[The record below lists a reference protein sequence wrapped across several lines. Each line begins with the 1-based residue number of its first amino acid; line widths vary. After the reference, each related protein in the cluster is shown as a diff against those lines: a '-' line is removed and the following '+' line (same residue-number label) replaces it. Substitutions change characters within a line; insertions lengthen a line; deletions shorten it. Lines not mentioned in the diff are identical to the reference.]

1 MRTQGLL
8 ALTQKVQYDVQLMQS
23 RTHFVSNLLV
33 LGREEGIDTKPGSH

>member
-23 RTHFVSNLLV
+23 RTQVSNLLV
-33 LGREEGIDTKPGSH
+33 LGREEGIDTKPGSY